1 MSGTGAGGRRAARA
15 LLLLAASALA
25 GCAVGPNYHT
35 PSVRVPG
42 AYVAL
47 AGTPQSDGEAATAS
61 GANLAT
67 WWQALDDPELDSLI
81 QRAVTGSP
89 SVIIALDRLQAA
101 RIYEAG
107 LTGTLLPAVG
117 ASGAFGRGTGDDL
130 TRGRAGEPL
139 IASDDTHGL
148 TNVKTIGGFDAVWQ
162 IDVFGKV
169 RREIERAG
177 YDTQAAADARN
188 ATLVSVIADVAQAYV
203 DLRELQT
210 RESVL
215 RSAADVLQ
223 RGLDIEN
230 QRYQRGITNEL
241 DVMLARRELA
251 TVEAQIPIIGAE
263 VSSGEYAIA
272 TLLGQYPEDLVHELA
287 KPRMIPTVPTA
298 ISPGLPLDLLRRRPD
313 VEESEREIGS
323 ANAGIG
329 IATADLFP
337 QLFATAGIGAQQG
350 TLGAATLGE
359 HIWSAGP
366 GVVWPLLDFGQLDA
380 RVQIANV
387 RTRAALENYRATIE
401 QAVRQVDSAT
411 VRFGAAQQ
419 SVKSLGDALIASQQ
433 AVTLAT
439 ERYQRGL
446 TDYLNVV
453 EAERA
458 EYAIEGQY
466 AETQAGVDDQFIEL
480 YRDLGGGW
488 QGFQNL
494 PAIPRPLPAVVAIF
508 RDTLARTNPLKGS

>member
-1 MSGTGAGGRRAARA
+1 MSGAVAHRRRATRVAI
-15 LLLLAASALA
+15 LLANAAVA
-25 GCAVGPNYHT
+25 GCAVGPNYHA
-35 PSVRVPG
+35 PSVRMPG
-42 AYVAL
+42 HYAAL
-47 AGTPQSDGEAATAS
+47 AGEARSQSGPRSVSSAE
-61 GANLAT
+61 LAT
-67 WWQALDDPELDSLI
+67 WWRALGDPELDSLV
-81 QRAVTGSP
+81 QRAVAGSP
-89 SVIIALDRLQAA
+89 SAILALDRLQAA

-107 LTGTLLPAVG
+107 LTGTVLPAVD

-130 TRGRAGEPL
+130 TRGRGGEPL
-139 IASDDTHGL
+139 ISSDDTHGL
-148 TNVKTIGGFDAVWQ
+148 TNVKTIGGFDAIWQ

-169 RREIERAG
+169 RREMERAH

-188 ATLVSVIADVAQAYV
+188 DVLVSVIADVAQSYV
-203 DLRELQT
+203 YLRELQT

-215 RSAADVLQ
+215 QSAASVLQ

-251 TVEAQIPIIGAE
+251 TVEAQIPIIDAE

-272 TLLGQYPEDLVHELA
+272 TLIGEYPERLVHELA
-287 KPRMIPTVPTA
+287 APRMIPAVPTA
-298 ISPGLPLDLLRRRPD
+298 ISPGIPLDLLRRRPD
-313 VEESEREIGS
+313 VAEAEREIAS

-329 IATADLFP
+329 VATADLFP
-337 QLFATAGIGAQQG
+337 QLFATAAIGAQQG
-350 TLGAATLGE
+350 TLGAATVGE

-387 RTRAALENYRATIE
+387 RTRAALENYKGTIE
-401 QAVRQVDSAT
+401 EAVRQVDSA
-411 VRFGAAQQ
+411 VARLSAAQQ
-419 SVKSLGDALIASQQ
+419 SVRSLGDALVASQQ

-439 ERYQRGL
+439 ERYRRGL

-453 EAERA
+453 EAEHA
-458 EYAIEGQY
+458 EYSIEGQY
-466 AETQAGVDDQFIEL
+466 AETQAAVDDQFIAL

-488 QGFQNL
+488 QGFQTL
-494 PAIPRPLPAVVAIF
+494 PPIRRPLPAVVAIF

>member
-1 MSGTGAGGRRAARA
+1 MSSTIAHRRRAAGA
-15 LLLLAASALA
+15 VMLFAASALA

-35 PSVRVPG
+35 PSVPVPG
-42 AYVAL
+42 HYAAL
-47 AGTPQSDGEAATAS
+47 NGEARPQSGPAPVSSAD
-61 GANLAT
+61 LAD
-67 WWQALDDPELDSLI
+67 WWQSLDDPELDSLI
-81 QRAVTGSP
+81 HRAVVGSP
-89 SVIIALDRLQAA
+89 GAILALDRLQAA

-107 LTGTLLPAVG
+107 LTGTMLPSVDTSVG
-117 ASGAFGRGTGDDL
+117 FGRGTGSDL
-130 TRGRAGEPL
+130 TRGRVDEP
-139 IASDDTHGL
+139 IHSAANTRGVNDI
-148 TNVKTIGGFDAVWQ
+148 KTVGGFDAVWQ

-169 RREIERAG
+169 RREIEQAR
-177 YDTQAAADARN
+177 YNTEAAADARD
-188 ATLVSVIADVAQAYV
+188 AVLVSVIADVAQSYV
-203 DLRELQT
+203 DLRALQV
-210 RESVL
+210 RASVL
-215 RSAADVLQ
+215 QSAANVLQ

-251 TVEAQIPIIGAE
+251 TVEAQIPIVDAQ

-272 TLLGQYPEDLVHELA
+272 TLLGEYPEDLVHELGT
-287 KPRMIPTVPTA
+287 PQMIPNAPTA

-313 VEESEREIGS
+313 VEEAEREVAS

-329 IATADLFP
+329 IATANLFP
-337 QLFATAGIGAQQG
+337 QLFATAAIGFQQG
-350 TLGAATLGE
+350 TLGAATIGQ

-366 GVVWPLLDFGQLDA
+366 GVEWPLLDFGQLDA
-380 RVQIANV
+380 RVQIADV
-387 RTRAALENYRATIE
+387 RTRAALENYKATIE
-401 QAVRQVDSAT
+401 EAVRQVDSSV
-411 VRFGAAQQ
+411 VRVDAAQQ
-419 SVKSLGDALIASQQ
+419 SVRSLGEALVASQQ

-458 EYAIEGQY
+458 EYSIEEQY
-466 AETQAGVDDQFIEL
+466 AETQAAVDDQFIQL

-488 QGFQNL
+488 QGFQTL
-494 PAIPRPLPAVVAIF
+494 PPIRRPLPAVVAIF